1 MTHLVDVVAIRENT
15 EGEYSAMSHSP
26 VDGVVEALK
35 ICTRSSTER
44 IARYAF
50 DYATKWGRQRVT
62 CVHKGNDGID
72 YNNGHD
78 LNYV

>member
-1 MTHLVDVVAIRENT
+1 
-15 EGEYSAMSHSP
+15 MSHAP
-26 VDGVVEALK
+26 IDGVVEALK

-62 CVHKGNDGID
+62 CVHKGT
-72 YNNGHD
+72 
-78 LNYV
+78 